1 MFNSAWFENLNAP
14 FLSPTDWIFMPVWII
29 LYILI
34 FISLIF
40 YIFTKQA
47 NKQSGYVYFTIQM
60 ILNLLWTPAFF
71 IMRNILLAF
80 IIIILLDIF
89 VYLNFKKFYNVSRI
103 SALLLIP
110 YIMWILFATYLNGG
124 YLVLNQ

>member
-1 MFNSAWFENLNAP
+1 MFNSSWFENLNTP
-14 FLSPTDWIFMPVWII
+14 FLAPPDWIFMPVWTV

-40 YIFTKQA
+40 YIFAKYP
-47 NKQSGYVYFTIQM
+47 NKQSGYVYFIIQM

-71 IMRNILLAF
+71 AWQNILLAF

-89 VYLNFKKFYNVSRI
+89 VYLNYKKFYSVSKI

-110 YIMWILFATYLNGG
+110 YMIWIAFATYLNGG